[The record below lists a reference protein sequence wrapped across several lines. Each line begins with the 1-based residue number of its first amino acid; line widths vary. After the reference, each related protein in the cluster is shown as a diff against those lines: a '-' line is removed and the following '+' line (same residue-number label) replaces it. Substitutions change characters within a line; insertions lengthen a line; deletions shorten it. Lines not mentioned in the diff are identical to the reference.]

1 MTAAHTCR
9 DAENDEYAIIDGD
22 YSAAIRTIN
31 AVRREFCPAC
41 RARPEPMT
49 TECGARYP
57 SPAPYG
63 PIMRCCGPRGHA
75 GPHGGPYP

>member
-9 DAENDEYAIIDGD
+9 DAENDAYAIIDGD
-22 YSAAIRTIN
+22 YNAAIRGIN
-31 AVRREFCPAC
+31 AVRKEFFLAC
-41 RARPEPMT
+41 RA
-49 TECGARYP
+49 ECGARYP